1 MGTLER
7 ISRYSSLCLHRVY
20 GVIRSSE
27 TFTRQAGFKKVKAL
41 IYGLGRS
48 GRAAAQFVQKL
59 GWDAAWC
66 DALPQEADLE
76 CVNSLGLPRLELPLS
91 ESLQSLPEWTIAAP
105 GVPIDHP
112 DLEFLKARGS
122 KIIGELELGFLT
134 RRTPMIAVTGTA
146 GKTGTVS
153 LIAQLLRAL
162 EIDALECGN
171 FDPPLLSVIDGV
183 EVPVVEVSSFQLE
196 RVSEFHP
203 LIGVITNLG
212 VDHLNRHGTLERY
225 HGAKLNLARR
235 QTPEDVLIA
244 PQTVLESA
252 SGQAQRYAFEPHPG
266 RIVDLDG
273 DLVSELEDL
282 PSGLHPANVQA
293 AVLSV
298 IAYFRHL
305 ERPLGLSALRFALKG
320 ILPVEGRFQALGQV
334 RGVTFLSDSIATRT
348 LAVKSAL
355 ERSSAPV
362 AWIVGGR
369 DKGANTDDLQEVVAE
384 KVVHIFTIGT
394 HGLMM
399 ATRFGKP
406 ITQISFDP
414 NLENGHMDMLEACQQ
429 AFALLSSSRRGGSI
443 VLAPLCESFD
453 QFRDYKDRATAFY
466 NAYAQIA
473 LEQGG
478 ET

>member
-1 MGTLER
+1 M
-7 ISRYSSLCLHRVY
+7 
-20 GVIRSSE
+20 
-27 TFTRQAGFKKVKAL
+27 KAL

-48 GRAAAQFVQKL
+48 GRAAAQFVENL

-66 DALPQEADLE
+66 DAQPQEADLE
-76 CVNSLGLPRLELPLS
+76 CVNSLELPRLALPFSS
-91 ESLQSLPEWTIAAP
+91 ESMNFIPEWTIAAP

-112 DLEFLKARGS
+112 DLEFLRARGS

-134 RRTPMIAVTGTA
+134 RRTPMITVTGTA

-171 FDPPLLSVIDGV
+171 FDPPLLSVIDKV
-183 EVPVVEVSSFQLE
+183 EVAVVEVSSFQLE
-196 RVSEFHP
+196 RVLEFRP
-203 LIGVITNLG
+203 VIGVITNLG

-225 HGAKLNLARR
+225 HGAKFNLVRK
-235 QTPEDVLIA
+235 QIPEDVLIA
-244 PQTVLESA
+244 PQTVLEA
-252 SGQAQRYAFEPHPG
+252 APGQAQRYALTPHPE

-273 DLVSELEDL
+273 DLVCELEDL
-282 PSGLHPANVQA
+282 PSDLHPANVQA

-298 IAYFRHL
+298 IAYFRQL

-320 ILPVEGRFQALGQV
+320 LLPVEGRFQALGQV

-355 ERSSAPV
+355 ERSSMPV

-369 DKGANTDDLQEVVAE
+369 DKGADTDDLQDVVAE

-394 HGLMM
+394 HGLMV
-399 ATRFGKP
+399 ATRFDKP

-414 NLENGHMDMLEACQQ
+414 TLDNGYMDMLEACRR
-429 AFALLSSSRRGGSI
+429 AFSLLSNLERGGSI
-443 VLAPLCESFD
+443 LLAPLCESFD
-453 QFRDYKDRATAFY
+453 QFRDYKDRAAAFY
-466 NAYAQIA
+466 AAYAQIA

>member
-1 MGTLER
+1 
-7 ISRYSSLCLHRVY
+7 
-20 GVIRSSE
+20 
-27 TFTRQAGFKKVKAL
+27 VKAL

-48 GRAAAQFVQKL
+48 GRAAAQFVKNL

-66 DALPQEADLE
+66 DAQPQEADLE
-76 CVNSLGLPRLELPLS
+76 CVNSLELPRLELPFSAAL
-91 ESLQSLPEWTIAAP
+91 ESPPEWTIAAP

-112 DLEFLKARGS
+112 DLEFLRHQGS
-122 KIIGELELGFLT
+122 KIIGELELGYLT

-171 FDPPLLSVIDGV
+171 FDPPLLSVIDKV
-183 EVPVVEVSSFQLE
+183 EVAIVEVSSFQLE
-196 RVSEFHP
+196 RVLEFRP
-203 LIGVITNLG
+203 VIGVITNLG

-225 HGAKLNLARR
+225 HGAKLNLARN

-244 PQTVLESA
+244 PQTVLEQTL
-252 SGQAQRYAFEPHPG
+252 GQAHRYALTPHPQ

-273 DLVSELEDL
+273 DLICELEDL

-298 IAYFRHL
+298 IAYFHYL
-305 ERPLGLSALRFALKG
+305 ERPLGSSALRFALKG
-320 ILPVEGRFQALGQV
+320 LLPVEGRFQALGQV

-348 LAVKSAL
+348 LAVRSAL

-369 DKGANTDDLQEVVAE
+369 DKGANTDDLRDVVNE
-384 KVVHIFTIGT
+384 KVVHIFAIGT

-399 ATRFGKP
+399 ATRFDKP
-406 ITQISFDP
+406 ITQISFEP
-414 NLENGHMDMLEACQQ
+414 SLENGYSDMLEACRQ
-429 AFALLSSSRRGGSI
+429 AFALLSSSGPGRGS
-443 VLAPLCESFD
+443 VLLAPLCESFD
-453 QFRDYKDRATAFY
+453 QFKDYKDRASAFY
-466 NAYAQIA
+466 AAYAQIA

>member
-1 MGTLER
+1 
-7 ISRYSSLCLHRVY
+7 
-20 GVIRSSE
+20 
-27 TFTRQAGFKKVKAL
+27 VKAL

-48 GRAAAQFVQKL
+48 GRSAARFVKNL

-66 DALPQEADLE
+66 DAQTQEADLE
-76 CVNSLGLPRLELPLS
+76 CVRELELPRLELPFS
-91 ESLQSLPEWTIAAP
+91 ESTGSISGSISGSIPEWVIAAP

-112 DLEFLKARGS
+112 DLEFLRKQGG
-122 KIIGELELGFLT
+122 KIIGELELGYLT

-171 FDPPLLSVIDGV
+171 FDPPLLSVIDKV
-183 EVPVVEVSSFQLE
+183 EVAVVEVSSFQLE
-196 RVSEFHP
+196 RTIEFRSV
-203 LIGVITNLG
+203 IGVITNLG

-225 HGAKLNLARR
+225 HGAKFNLVRK
-235 QTPEDVLIA
+235 QIPGDVLIA
-244 PQTVLESA
+244 PQSVLEKA
-252 SGQAQRYAFEPHPG
+252 PGQAQRYALTPQPE

-293 AVLSV
+293 AVLAV

-305 ERPLGLSALRFALKG
+305 ERPLGLNALRFALKG
-320 ILPVEGRFQALGQV
+320 LLPVEGRFQALGQV
-334 RGVTFLSDSIATRT
+334 RGITFLSDSIATRT

-384 KVVHIFTIGT
+384 KVVHIFAIGT

-399 ATRFGKP
+399 ATRFDKP
-406 ITQISFDP
+406 ITQISFNP
-414 NLENGHMDMLEACQQ
+414 TLENGHMDMLEACRQ
-429 AFALLSSSRRGGSI
+429 AFTLLSSSGRSGGSI
-443 VLAPLCESFD
+443 LLAPLCESFD
-453 QFRDYKDRATAFY
+453 QFKDYKDRATAFY
-466 NAYAQIA
+466 AAYAQIA